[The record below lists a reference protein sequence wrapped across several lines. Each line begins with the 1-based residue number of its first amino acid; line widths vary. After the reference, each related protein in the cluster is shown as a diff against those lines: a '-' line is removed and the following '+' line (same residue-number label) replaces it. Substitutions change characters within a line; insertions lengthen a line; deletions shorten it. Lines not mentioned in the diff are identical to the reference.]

1 LLRRGLSWRG
11 SGLSDGGNRGYQ
23 QHRENNLLH

>member
-1 LLRRGLSWRG
+1 LGWRG

-23 QHRENNLLH
+23 QHREKILLH